1 MHDESHLR
9 LDKADAL
16 ARYFGIECRL
26 TGKRKGTEE

>member
-1 MHDESHLR
+1 MRGESHLR

-26 TGKRKGTEE
+26 KSKPKGKG